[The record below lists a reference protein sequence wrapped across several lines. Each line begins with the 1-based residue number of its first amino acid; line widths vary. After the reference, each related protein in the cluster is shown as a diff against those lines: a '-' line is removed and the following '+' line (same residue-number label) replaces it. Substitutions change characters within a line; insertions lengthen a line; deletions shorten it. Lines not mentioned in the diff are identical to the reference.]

1 MNYEIKINQIFT
13 SNSNI
18 EGEISVVS
26 FIIEG
31 TEDQFIA
38 NCYGEIKLNPA
49 DPSNFIDLNNTTE
62 DNVVK
67 WVKDA
72 LGGKLADYERIV
84 QERIDAQKNPI
95 VATAL
100 PWVKEE
106 EIQFENPVFT
116 MPSKSIFTRP
126 PINDTK

>member
-13 SNSNI
+13 SQLE
-18 EGEISVVS
+18 EGLTKVVA

-31 TEDQFIA
+31 TEDQYTA
-38 NCYGEIKLNPA
+38 NCYGEIKVTPT
-49 DPSNFIDLNNTTE
+49 DTCDCICKDCTTE
-62 DNVVK
+62 ENVVK

-72 LGGKLADYERIV
+72 LGDKLADYERIV
-84 QERIDAQKNPI
+84 QERIDAQKNPL

-106 EIQFENPVFT
+106 VIEPIVSPIIL
-116 MPSKSIFTRP
+116 PTRTGNAYP
-126 PINDTK
+126 KEKYEP

>member
-18 EGEISVVS
+18 EGEISVVA

-31 TEDQFIA
+31 TEDSFTA
-38 NCYGEIKLNPA
+38 SCYGEIKLNPA
-49 DPSNFIDLNNTTE
+49 DPNSFIDLNNITE
-62 DNVVK
+62 DNVVQ

-72 LGGKLADYERIV
+72 LGDKLAEYERII
-84 QERIDAQKNPI
+84 QERINAQKNPL
-95 VATAL
+95 VATPL

-106 EIQFENPVFT
+106 EVSFEKPTFAI
-116 MPSKSIFTRP
+116 PELPKI
-126 PINDTK
+126 

>member
-1 MNYEIKINQIFT
+1 MKYEIKINQIFT
-13 SNSNI
+13 SQLE
-18 EGEISVVS
+18 EGLAKVVA

-31 TEDQFIA
+31 SEDQFTA
-38 NCYGEIKLNPA
+38 TCYGEINVAPTDTCDCVCKEC
-49 DPSNFIDLNNTTE
+49 TTE
-62 DNVVK
+62 EEVVE
-67 WVKDA
+67 WVKHS
-72 LGGKLADYERIV
+72 LGDKLSDYERIV

-106 EIQFENPVFT
+106 EIQFEKPVFT

>member
-13 SNSNI
+13 SNSKI
-18 EGEISVVS
+18 EGEIAVALFIFEAESEGYKSSV
-26 FIIEG
+26 
-31 TEDQFIA
+31 
-38 NCYGEIKLNPA
+38 YGEVKLNPA
-49 DPSNFIDLNNTTE
+49 DVNGFIELNDTTE
-62 DNVVK
+62 DMVVS

-72 LGGKLADYERIV
+72 LGDKLSDYERIA

-106 EIQFENPVFT
+106 VIEPIISPIIL
-116 MPSKSIFTRP
+116 PTRTGNAYP
-126 PINDTK
+126 KEKYEP

>member
-18 EGEISVVS
+18 EGEISVVA

-31 TEDQFIA
+31 TEDQFTA
-38 NCYGEIKLNPA
+38 SCYGEIKLNPA
-49 DPSNFIDLNNTTE
+49 DPNSFINLNNTTE

-72 LGGKLADYERIV
+72 LGDKLADYERIV
-84 QERIDAQKNPI
+84 QERINAQNNPL
-95 VATAL
+95 VATPL

-106 EIQFENPVFT
+106 VIEPI
-116 MPSKSIFTRP
+116 IP
-126 PINDTK
+126 PIILPTRTGNAYPKEKYEP